1 MSQLTVIKFYCDDE
15 IRRVPMNRS
24 LGELTYKIF
33 NKFNKYEIIF
43 RKNFNNSYL
52 KKKKKK
58 KKNSYDELCL
68 IVQRIWK
75 SKLSSDINNLVLKY
89 VDDEGDQ
96 ICLESDNDVN
106 HALSFSSCL

>member
-58 KKNSYDELCL
+58 KKKNKIKFFFFFKKIE
-68 IVQRIWK
+68 K
-75 SKLSSDINNLVLKY
+75 
-89 VDDEGDQ
+89 
-96 ICLESDNDVN
+96 
-106 HALSFSSCL
+106 

>member
-58 KKNSYDELCL
+58 KKKIAMMNFVSLFKEFGN
-68 IVQRIWK
+68 Q
-75 SKLSSDINNLVLKY
+75 N
-89 VDDEGDQ
+89 
-96 ICLESDNDVN
+96 
-106 HALSFSSCL
+106 

>member
-58 KKNSYDELCL
+58 KKIAMMNFVSLFKEFGN
-68 IVQRIWK
+68 Q
-75 SKLSSDINNLVLKY
+75 N
-89 VDDEGDQ
+89 
-96 ICLESDNDVN
+96 
-106 HALSFSSCL
+106 